1 MVNCRVRHLQ
11 SLIRSGLVLLV
22 ALQVAACGPA
32 EGPVEAAA
40 RLGVDP
46 ASAVDIGN
54 AAVAPSIGPAGGI
67 SIVAIREQEGAWVV
81 SPITTSPG
89 PIGAD
94 SLHLFSYGGA
104 TGEAWNS
111 FVFGTAAPG
120 TERVELAGFPD
131 QRGGRVVDG
140 AWIIVLRKKDV
151 SPPDLEWRFIAD
163 DGSVRTG
170 VGIFPPDA

>member
-1 MVNCRVRHLQ
+1 MVNCRLRHLQ
-11 SLIRSGLVLLV
+11 SLIRSAFVLTL
-22 ALQVAACGPA
+22 AWQAAACGPA

-46 ASAVDIGN
+46 ASVVDIGN
-54 AAVAPSIGPAGGI
+54 AAVAPTIGPAGI
-67 SIVAIREQEGAWVV
+67 SIVAIRERDGEWVV
-81 SPITTSPG
+81 SPITTSAG

-94 SLHLFSYGGA
+94 SLHLFSNGGA
-104 TGEAWNS
+104 TGEEWNS
-111 FVFGTAAPG
+111 FAFGTAAPG

-140 AWIIVLRKKDV
+140 AWIITLREKDV
-151 SPPDLEWRFIAD
+151 SPQDLEWRFIAD
-163 DGSVRTG
+163 DGSIRTG

>member
-1 MVNCRVRHLQ
+1 MVNGRLRQLQ
-11 SLIRSGLVLLV
+11 SLIRSGIIV
-22 ALQVAACGPA
+22 AVAWQAAACGPA
-32 EGPVEAAA
+32 EGPVEAAT
-40 RLGVDP
+40 RLGIDP
-46 ASAVDIGN
+46 ATAIDIGN
-54 AAVAPSIGPAGGI
+54 AAVAPSIGPAGI
-67 SIVAIREQEGAWVV
+67 SIVAIRDRDGEWIV

-89 PIGAD
+89 PVGAD
-94 SLHLFSYGGA
+94 SLHLVSYGGA

-120 TERVELAGFPD
+120 TVRVELVGFQA

-140 AWIIVLRKKDV
+140 AWIIALRERDV
-151 SPPDLEWRFIAD
+151 SPQEIEWRFIGE

>member
-1 MVNCRVRHLQ
+1 MVNSRLRHLQ
-11 SLIRSGLVLLV
+11 SLIRSGLIV
-22 ALQVAACGPA
+22 AVAWQAAACGPA
-32 EGPVEAAA
+32 EGPAEAAA

-46 ASAVDIGN
+46 ASIVDIGN
-54 AAVAPSIGPAGGI
+54 AAVAPSIGPAGI
-67 SIVAIREQEGAWVV
+67 SIVAIRQHDGEWVV

-89 PIGAD
+89 PVGAD
-94 SLHLFSYGGA
+94 SLHLVSYGGA

-120 TERVELAGFPD
+120 TVAVELVGFQG
-131 QRGGRVVDG
+131 QRGGQVVDG
-140 AWIIVLRKKDV
+140 AWIIALRERDV
-151 SPPDLEWRFIAD
+151 SPQEVEWRFIGE